1 MKKSPLT
8 YIASGCSQVA
18 FVVKDIQAGQ
28 KFFNKHLGVPH
39 FYLFENIKI
48 EEKIYRGNEGN
59 FYMHLALAYAGE
71 IQIELIEHISGES
84 IFKEFLEKKGEG
96 MHHIGFIVDDYQ
108 KAVDDFAA
116 NGYSILQS
124 GRVGSTP
131 GARFAFFDTEAAI
144 GSIMEILV
152 LDEDMRN
159 LFKKI
164 KQGKL

>member
-1 MKKSPLT
+1 MKGSPSAC
-8 YIASGCSQVA
+8 IASGCSQVA

-28 KFFNKHLGVPH
+28 KFFNKHMGVPR
-39 FYLFENIKI
+39 FYLFEDIKI
-48 EEKIYRGNEGN
+48 EEKTYRGNKGS
-59 FYMHLALAYAGE
+59 FRMHLALAYAGE

-96 MHHIGFIVDDYQ
+96 MHHLGFIVDDYK
-108 KAVDDFAA
+108 KAVDELTA
-116 NGYSILQS
+116 NGYPVAQS

-131 GARFAFFDTEAAI
+131 GARFALFDTEADI

-164 KQGKL
+164 KQGNF